1 MGFGGIGLAWREAA
15 RLIGAPS
22 LIGEVFLAEMDIVA
36 IEDIMNPPRFIAVAR
51 QR

>member
-1 MGFGGIGLAWREAA
+1 VVHRYPRDYYRFGRDA
-15 RLIGAPS
+15 
-22 LIGEVFLAEMDIVA
+22 IGEVFLAEMDIVA